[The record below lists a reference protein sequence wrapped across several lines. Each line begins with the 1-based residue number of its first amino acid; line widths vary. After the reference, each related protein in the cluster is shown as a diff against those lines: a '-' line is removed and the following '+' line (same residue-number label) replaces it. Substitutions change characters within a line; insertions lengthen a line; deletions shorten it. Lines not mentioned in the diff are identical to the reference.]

1 MTARRDTIGI
11 AGAGRFG
18 TALGSVL
25 ARAGRRVVLWSR
37 DAAVVEAIRTTRNS
51 PRLPGA
57 ALPESLEATTDPR
70 RLAGE
75 ARFLVLAVTSTSVRD
90 RARELGDVIDG
101 SHIVVHAI
109 GALAAPSNPSG
120 RSPNGSRVP
129 SREAGPDREVG
140 GVAEG
145 DWHSEND
152 RVSQAMEQGLPTLKL
167 GAIAGPALPDD
178 LAEGNSSSMVIASA
192 FDEVVSEG
200 RRLLNTPPVLRV
212 YGSHDLVGVELA
224 SALSGAY
231 TVALGLSDGLG
242 IGPGTRAVLLTRA
255 LAEASRLGVAAG
267 AEARTFVG
275 LSGLGNLLVRASER
289 SADYQLGRRLADGAA
304 AATPTEGARAALAG
318 VELAGRLGVRV
329 PVLQGIAAVLTGRL
343 PPRKAA
349 ALIGDTVAEAE

>member
-18 TALGSVL
+18 AALGSVL

-37 DAAVVEAIRTTRNS
+37 DAAVVDAIRATRRS

-57 ALPESLEATTDPR
+57 PLPEPLEATGDPR

-75 ARFLVLAVTSTSVRD
+75 ARFIVLAVTSTSVRD
-90 RARELGDVIDG
+90 RARELGDAIDG

-109 GALAAPSNPSG
+109 GALAAP
-120 RSPNGSRVP
+120 
-129 SREAGPDREVG
+129 A
-140 GVAEG
+140 
-145 DWHSEND
+145 ND

-167 GAIAGPALPDD
+167 GALAGPALPDD
-178 LAEGNSSSMVIASA
+178 LAEGNSCSMVIASA
-192 FDEVVSEG
+192 FDEVVDEG

-242 IGPGTRAVLLTRA
+242 VAPGTRAVLVTRA

-267 AEARTFVG
+267 AEARTFAG
-275 LSGLGNLLVRASER
+275 LSGLGNLLVRSSER
-289 SADYQLGRRLADGAA
+289 SADYQLGRRLAEGGTAA
-304 AATPTEGARAALAG
+304 AATTEGARAALAG
-318 VELAGRLGVRV
+318 LELAGRLGVRV
-329 PVLQGIAAVLTGRL
+329 PVLQGIAAVLTGRVE
-343 PPRKAA
+343 PRKAA
-349 ALIGDTVAEAE
+349 GLISDTVAEAE

>member
-37 DAAVVEAIRTTRNS
+37 DAAVVEAIRQTRRS

-57 ALPESLEATTDPR
+57 PLPEPLEATGDPR

-75 ARFLVLAVTSTSVRD
+75 ARFIVLAVTSTSVRD
-90 RARELGDVIDG
+90 RARELGDAIDG

-109 GALAAPSNPSG
+109 GALAAPSN
-120 RSPNGSRVP
+120 
-129 SREAGPDREVG
+129 
-140 GVAEG
+140 
-145 DWHSEND
+145 D
-152 RVSQAMEQGLPTLKL
+152 RVSLAMEQGLPTLKL

-192 FDEVVSEG
+192 FDEVVGEG

-242 IGPGTRAVLLTRA
+242 IAPGTRAVLLTRA

-289 SADYQLGRRLADGAA
+289 SADYQLGRRLAEGGAA
-304 AATPTEGARAALAG
+304 AASTTEGARAALAG
-318 VELAGRLGVRV
+318 VDLAGRLGVRV
-329 PVLQGIAAVLTGRL
+329 PVLQAIAAVLTGRL
-343 PPRKAA
+343 EPRRAA
-349 ALIGDTVAEAE
+349 ALIGDTVADAE

>member
-37 DAAVVEAIRTTRNS
+37 DAAVVEAIRTTRRN

-57 ALPESLEATTDPR
+57 ALPEPLEATGDPR

-75 ARFLVLAVTSTSVRD
+75 ARFVVLAVTSTSVGD

-109 GALAAPSNPSG
+109 GAFAAPSNPSG
-120 RSPNGSRVP
+120 RSPN
-129 SREAGPDREVG
+129 
-140 GVAEG
+140 
-145 DWHSEND
+145 D
-152 RVSQAMEQGLPTLKL
+152 RVSQAMEHGLPTLKL
-167 GAIAGPALPDD
+167 GALAGPALPDD

-192 FDEVVSEG
+192 FDEVVGEG

-242 IGPGTRAVLLTRA
+242 IAPGTRAVLVTRA

-267 AEARTFVG
+267 AEGRTFVG

-289 SADYQLGRRLADGAA
+289 STDYQLGRRLADGAAA

-329 PVLQGIAAVLTGRL
+329 PVLQAIAAVLTGRL
-343 PPRKAA
+343 DPRRAA
-349 ALIGDTVAEAE
+349 ALIGDSVAEAE

>member
-1 MTARRDTIGI
+1 MTARRDAIGI

-37 DAAVVEAIRTTRNS
+37 DAAVVEAIRTTRRC
-51 PRLPGA
+51 PRLPETE
-57 ALPESLEATTDPR
+57 LPGSLEATADPR

-75 ARFLVLAVTSTSVRD
+75 ARFVVLAVTSTTVRD
-90 RARELGDVIDG
+90 RARELGDAIDG

-109 GALAAPSNPSG
+109 GALAAP
-120 RSPNGSRVP
+120 
-129 SREAGPDREVG
+129 D
-140 GVAEG
+140 
-145 DWHSEND
+145 ND

-178 LAEGNSSSMVIASA
+178 LAEGNSSSIVIASA
-192 FDEVVSEG
+192 FDEVVGEG

-231 TVALGLSDGLG
+231 TVVLGLSDGLG
-242 IGPGTRAVLLTRA
+242 VAPGTRAVLLTRA

-289 SADYQLGRRLADGAA
+289 SADYQLGRRLAGGADPAA
-304 AATPTEGARAALAG
+304 APTEGARAALAG
-318 VELAGRLGVRV
+318 VALAGRLGVRV

-343 PPRKAA
+343 EPRRAA
-349 ALIGDTVAEAE
+349 ALISDTVAEAE